1 MDAGWRF
8 VGHWIAEGG
17 PGAESDLGPE
27 TLGQLV
33 TADKCLANSQL
44 HNVSSDSLIFCPFY
58 LSPEREH
65 LPMRK
70 RGMLRKN
77 PPMAQV
83 LVSDAFFRYFVVLG
97 EDEDVTSLLGVE
109 MDCTCRVG
117 RVKNVRRSSWI
128 FTSGGKV
135 VKGPH
140 HPFEKPRFLS
150 DTLGLILEC
159 RQSALYRLDGWKVG
173 GWCRAGQADTCL
185 GTLPRIKWKAAR
197 LRLCACADLVQGLT
211 TDPTVKNL
219 AISVEHTARKYAHIF
234 PR

>member
-8 VGHWIAEGG
+8 VGHWIAEVG

-44 HNVSSDSLIFCPFY
+44 HNVSSDSLTFLPFLSFTRESTY
-58 LSPEREH
+58 LWGREVCLGRIH
-65 LPMRK
+65 QWHRFW
-70 RGMLRKN
+70 
-77 PPMAQV
+77 
-83 LVSDAFFRYFVVLG
+83 LVMPSSGTLLSWVKMKM
-97 EDEDVTSLLGVE
+97 SLLGVE

-150 DTLGLILEC
+150 GTLGLILEC